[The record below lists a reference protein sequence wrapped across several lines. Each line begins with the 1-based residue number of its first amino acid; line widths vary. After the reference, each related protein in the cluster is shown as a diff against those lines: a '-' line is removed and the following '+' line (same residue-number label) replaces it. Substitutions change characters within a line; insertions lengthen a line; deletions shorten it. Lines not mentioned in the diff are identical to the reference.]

1 MPPFGESVSLEELKD
16 GVQDSEHCIGCKLL
30 FLDCSSLVSASSPF
44 PDQGSFEPALQ
55 KSGKGIQKGF
65 CAQEPYRDLLDFT
78 PRVPFT
84 NQQKIA
90 RNIQNP
96 KSYQGPTS

>member
-44 PDQGSFEPALQ
+44 PD
-55 KSGKGIQKGF
+55 
-65 CAQEPYRDLLDFT
+65 
-78 PRVPFT
+78 
-84 NQQKIA
+84 
-90 RNIQNP
+90 
-96 KSYQGPTS
+96 